1 MILRAPNTDLLV
13 SGKPK
18 TFISAGVAS
27 ASGTLTVESI
37 ASFAVGNMLFIG
49 QIGEE
54 RTEVGRVHTST
65 APSGSTVTLNANTG
79 FRHEN
84 GTPVYYS
91 DYDQVEFSRATTATG
106 AKSVLATSSIT
117 PAQMETIYDDTT
129 NTTGFGF
136 FRFKNSAGSTF
147 SSYSDAIP
155 YAGYEVDAAK
165 IIFDRALSVA
175 GAKVNPLLRYE
186 DLLLFLNDFIAFA
199 NSKNIRWS
207 EMKVL
212 NSELDTIATG
222 DWEFALPSNIAKAS
236 DPSAIIQLH
245 VRGYAPMTY
254 LPQDRWNIVASDL
267 IFTTVA
273 TAFTTASTEIVL
285 TNSYQFADSGSIE
298 VEGDSIQYTGNTRST
313 GTLTGVT
320 GVTANHAASTYAL
333 QGNSDAEPIWYSIPS
348 SGYIRVFPI
357 CGANVN
363 NRVIYID
370 YYKKIPTIDTIGD
383 RLGLSDV
390 QPAIDY
396 VAYRIKKH
404 MGGGSLSVNDE
415 DFKLFAAQM
424 QNLVDRDS
432 SGQPIRVRT
441 H

>member
-1 MILRAPNTDLLV
+1 MILRAPNTDLLI

-27 ASGTLTVESI
+27 ASSTLTAESI
-37 ASFAVGNMLFIG
+37 ASFAIGNMLFIG

-54 RTEVGRVHTST
+54 RTEVSRVHVST
-65 APSGSTVTLNANTG
+65 APSGSTITLNANTG

-106 AKSVLATSSIT
+106 SKTVLATSTIT
-117 PAQMETIYDDTT
+117 PDQMDTIYDDTT

-136 FRFKNSAGSTF
+136 TRFKNSAGSTF

-155 YAGYEVDAAK
+155 YAGYEVDAATT
-165 IIFDRALSVA
+165 IFDRALSVA
-175 GAKVNPLLRYE
+175 SAKVNPLLRYE
-186 DLLLFLNDFIAFA
+186 DLLKFLNDFIAFA
-199 NSKNIRWS
+199 NSKCIRWS

-212 NSELDTIATG
+212 NTELKTIATG
-222 DWEFALPSNIAKAS
+222 DWEIALPSNIAKAS
-236 DPSAIIQLH
+236 DPSSIIQIH

-254 LPQDRWNIVASDL
+254 LSQDRWNIVASDL
-267 IFTTVA
+267 IYSTL
-273 TAFTTASTEIVL
+273 TTAITTGSTSIVL
-285 TNSYQFADSGSIE
+285 TNSYQYADSGSIE
-298 VEGDSIQYTGNTRST
+298 IEGDSIQYTGNTRST

-320 GVTANHAASTYAL
+320 GITASHAAATYAL
-333 QGNSDAEPIWYSIPS
+333 QGNSDAEPIWYTVSS
-348 SGYIRVFPI
+348 SGYIRVFPV

-363 NRVIYID
+363 NRVMYID
-370 YYKKIPTIDTIGD
+370 YYKKIPTVDTIGD

-404 MGGGSLSVNDE
+404 MGGGSLSTSDE
-415 DFKLFAAQM
+415 DFKLFASQM
-424 QNLVDRDS
+424 QSQVDRDS
-432 SGQPIRVRT
+432 TGQPIRVRT